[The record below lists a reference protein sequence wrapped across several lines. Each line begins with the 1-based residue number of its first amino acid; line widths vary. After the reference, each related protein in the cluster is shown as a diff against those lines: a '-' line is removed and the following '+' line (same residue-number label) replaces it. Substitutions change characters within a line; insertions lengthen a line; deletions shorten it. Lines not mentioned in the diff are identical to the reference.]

1 MANINSNIL
10 LSIIVPVYNTQ
21 LYLSRCIDSLLN
33 DEHKFYEVI
42 LVNDGSTDDSAAI
55 LDAYVLKDP
64 RIRVLHKLNGGLSS
78 ARNAGLI
85 ASLGEYVGFIDSDDY
100 VSTAYI
106 TEFFDAVKFN
116 QPDIIIGGRYSDI
129 NGEIKTEYNLE
140 PGFLSI
146 SEVLNRILIR
156 QNIDGSVCDKIFR
169 RALFEGVS
177 FRLGVHA
184 EDIPVLINVVQ
195 KANTIYHLGK
205 EVYFYYRRGGSI
217 TTNPFSNKMI
227 SVLQSMKDV
236 CETVKIELVDMKK
249 LDFFVILY
257 VSRFYVRFFTLSKLN
272 RAQLKVFMRYY
283 LGNVSLLRIWANEYL
298 LWRDKLLM
306 TLAKMIL
313 T

>member
-1 MANINSNIL
+1 MSKLNSNIL

-21 LYLSRCIDSLLN
+21 LYLSRCIDSLLH

-42 LVNDGSTDDSAAI
+42 LVNDGSTDGSAAI
-55 LDAYVLKDP
+55 LDSYVLKDP
-64 RIRVLHKLNGGLSS
+64 RIRVIHKVNGGSSS
-78 ARNAGLI
+78 ARNAGLS

-100 VSTAYI
+100 VSPAYVA
-106 TEFFDAVKFN
+106 EFYEAIKFN

-140 PGFLSI
+140 QGFLSI
-146 SEVLNRILIR
+146 NEVLNRILIR
-156 QNIDGSVCDKIFR
+156 DNSDGSVCDKIFKR
-169 RALFEGVS
+169 VLFEGVS

-195 KANTIYHLGK
+195 KANTIYHVGK
-205 EVYFYYRRGGSI
+205 EVYFYYRRSDSI
-217 TTNPFSNKMI
+217 TTNSFSNKMI
-227 SVLQSMKDV
+227 SVLHSMKDV
-236 CETVKIELVDMKK
+236 CETIKIELVDIKK

-272 RAQLKVFMRYY
+272 RVQLKVFMGYY
-283 LGNVSLLRIWANEYL
+283 LGNVSLLRIWSNEYL
-298 LWRDKLLM
+298 LWRDKILM

-313 T
+313 L